1 MLHRDP
7 AWTVGSGRWMSG
19 KKGAEVY
26 SSPPDFAK
34 PGTAKPGR
42 LSYNR
47 GMAGALTIDTLLQAA
62 DNALRALFAPA
73 QASRV
78 PARLPQ
84 PAALEEAE
92 RRHVAGLMRVNH
104 AGEIAAQALYHG
116 QALLSR
122 SPQTREFLLR
132 AAREEGDHL
141 AWCEM
146 RLRELGE
153 HTSRL
158 NPLWYAGSFAI
169 GAVAAA
175 LSDKISLGFVTE
187 TERQVEGHLQEHLER
202 LPLKDERSRRLLEAM
217 KADEA
222 GHAQAATAAGA
233 VDLPQPVRNLMRATS
248 RVMTATAYWI

>member
-1 MLHRDP
+1 MLHP
-7 AWTVGSGRWMSG
+7 ELAWTDGSGRGMSW
-19 KKGAEVY
+19 KKARKFTQA
-26 SSPPDFAK
+26 PPTLQKRRLPRA
-34 PGTAKPGR
+34 GL

-73 QASRV
+73 QASRA
-78 PARLPQ
+78 PAQLPQ
-84 PAALEEAE
+84 PAPLEEAE
-92 RRHVAGLMRVNH
+92 RRHAAGLMRVNH

-202 LPLKDERSRRLLEAM
+202 LPKRDERSRRMLESM
-217 KADEA
+217 KAEEA
-222 GHAQAATAAGA
+222 GHAQAAMAAGA
-233 VDLPQPVRNLMRATS
+233 VELPQPVRNLMRATS